1 MVQEEETKP
10 EVDAKKEAKKPD
22 LKSVL
27 QEKAASLS
35 CCVHFGLSLVK
46 AWDAGMKSVPQL
58 LERFNMKDMQ
68 EEMVRSFK
76 HLREASESESTE
88 ELEEAT
94 NHVKEMLSQLK
105 ELSEG
110 IESSLSRSLLVRM
123 VMGRED
129 VGNDGEREA
138 HGDAEEEEERRR
150 GARLCCVE
158 ALKEAPGV
166 QRC

>member
-1 MVQEEETKP
+1 
-10 EVDAKKEAKKPD
+10 
-22 LKSVL
+22 
-27 QEKAASLS
+27 
-35 CCVHFGLSLVK
+35 
-46 AWDAGMKSVPQL
+46 MKSVPQL

-110 IESSLSRSLLVRM
+110 IESSLSRSHFLYV
-123 VMGRED
+123 VMRREG
-129 VGNDGEREA
+129 VGDDGEREA
-138 HGDAEEEEERRR
+138 HGDLEEEERRC

-158 ALKEAPGV
+158 ALEEAPGV
-166 QRC
+166 

>member
-1 MVQEEETKP
+1 
-10 EVDAKKEAKKPD
+10 
-22 LKSVL
+22 
-27 QEKAASLS
+27 
-35 CCVHFGLSLVK
+35 
-46 AWDAGMKSVPQL
+46 MKSVPQL

-110 IESSLSRSLLVRM
+110 IESSLSRSHFLCV
-123 VMGRED
+123 VMRREG
-129 VGNDGEREA
+129 VGDDGERET
-138 HGDAEEEEERRR
+138 HGDLEEEEERRC

-158 ALKEAPGV
+158 ALEEAPGV
-166 QRC
+166 QRCQRS